1 MYGALPSDAFCP
13 CGSTAF
19 RGAVDTGGRG
29 SSSSGVLDSGATG
42 ERGVCSPPAAA
53 AAAAGWALEGEE
65 ENLEEMLESQE
76 LRRMGVVPWRGDLPG
91 RLAGEPT
98 LSEVGIVRVG
108 GPARWGIWRGVE
120 GVSRGAV
127 VAVVVPF
134 VFGAGDERRAMS
146 DERELDRSDRVERV
160 LSGEWDVSYGL
171 SVFSRGSPELSS
183 VVAL

>member
-1 MYGALPSDAFCP
+1 MTGVYGALPSEAFCP

-53 AAAAGWALEGEE
+53 AAAAAGWALEGEE

-76 LRRMGVVPWRGDLPG
+76 LRRMGVGTWVGDLPG

-98 LSEVGIVRVG
+98 LSAVGIVRVG

-120 GVSRGAV
+120 GGVSRC
-127 VAVVVPF
+127 AVVVPF
-134 VFGAGDERRAMS
+134 VFGVGDERRAMS
-146 DERELDRSDRVERV
+146 DETELDRVERV
-160 LSGEWDVSYGL
+160 LSGE
-171 SVFSRGSPELSS
+171 
-183 VVAL
+183 

>member
-1 MYGALPSDAFCP
+1 MYGALPSEAFCP

-19 RGAVDTGGRG
+19 RGAVETGGRG

-42 ERGVCSPPAAA
+42 ERGVCSPPAAG
-53 AAAAGWALEGEE
+53 AAAGWALEGDE

-98 LSEVGIVRVG
+98 LSGIVRVG
-108 GPARWGIWRGVE
+108 GPARWGIWRGVDG
-120 GVSRGAV
+120 GVSRG
-127 VAVVVPF
+127 AVVVPF

-146 DERELDRSDRVERV
+146 DETELDRVERV
-160 LSGEWDVSYGL
+160 LSGEWDISC
-171 SVFSRGSPELSS
+171 
-183 VVAL
+183 VV